1 MNFQSNW
8 WLLIGTVLSQ
18 VWLLSALPKKK
29 TSLKQRWRQ
38 ESRPADSE
46 RVKKGLLPFPQLD
59 PDQMPSVADSGA
71 QRAQPRMLAPGY
83 YSQECNAHKRCDP
96 GKYCHMFLCVHCL
109 KENVACTQNGQC
121 CKGQCTYG
129 RCKKD
134 AAPGAPG
141 TFCDRH
147 DDCKDPP
154 GTCCVRE
161 PAINPHI
168 SVCKPPLEENMVCGP
183 INYFKNV
190 YIGAQVQQ
198 ACGPCKAGLVCKQVG
213 IFGVHEICVK
223 EDDKKWCEED
233 GTSFVL

>member
-1 MNFQSNW
+1 MNLKSKW
-8 WLLIGTVLSQ
+8 WLLIGTILSQ
-18 VWLLSALPKKK
+18 IWLPWATAKKNIA
-29 TSLKQRWRQ
+29 LKQLLKKEEQ
-38 ESRPADSE
+38 LSE
-46 RVKKGLLPFPQLD
+46 NTRVKKDMMQPFPQMESDMAPL
-59 PDQMPSVADSGA
+59 ANAGA
-71 QRAQPRMLAPGY
+71 EKPQPRMLAPGY
-83 YSQECNAHKRCDP
+83 YSQECNAHKPCDQ

-121 CKGQCTYG
+121 CHGQCTYG

-134 AAPGAPG
+134 ASGGSPG

-183 INYFKNV
+183 INFFKNV
-190 YIGAQVQQ
+190 YIGAQVQR

-223 EDDKKWCEED
+223 EDDK
-233 GTSFVL
+233 

>member
-1 MNFQSNW
+1 MNLKSKW
-8 WLLIGTVLSQ
+8 WLLIGTILSQ
-18 VWLLSALPKKK
+18 IWLPWATAKKNIA
-29 TSLKQRWRQ
+29 LKQLLKKEEQ
-38 ESRPADSE
+38 LSE
-46 RVKKGLLPFPQLD
+46 NTRVKKDMMQPFPQMGSDMSPLANAGVEK
-59 PDQMPSVADSGA
+59 P
-71 QRAQPRMLAPGY
+71 QPRMLAPGY
-83 YSQECNAHKRCDP
+83 YSQECNAHKPCDQ

-121 CKGQCTYG
+121 CHGQCTYG

-134 AAPGAPG
+134 ASGGSPG

-183 INYFKNV
+183 INFFKNV
-190 YIGAQVQQ
+190 YIGAQVQR

-223 EDDKKWCEED
+223 EDDK
-233 GTSFVL
+233 

>member
-1 MNFQSNW
+1 MNFEAKW
-8 WLLIGTVLSQ
+8 WLVIMTVMGNF
-18 VWLLSALPKKK
+18 WFLSAIPKKR
-29 TSLKQRWRQ
+29 TSIKQRWKKDTR
-38 ESRPADSE
+38 SSNDE
-46 RVKKGLLPFPQLD
+46 RVKKEMMPYS
-59 PDQMPSVADSGA
+59 QMNPEVPNMNSEGTE
-71 QRAQPRMLAPGY
+71 RAQARMLAPGY
-83 YSQECNAHKRCDP
+83 YSQECNAHKPCDQ
-96 GKYCHMFLCVHCL
+96 GRYCHMFLCVHCL

-134 AAPGAPG
+134 AAAGAPG

-147 DDCKDPP
+147 DDCRDPP

-161 PAINPHI
+161 SAINPHI

-183 INYFKNV
+183 INFFKNV

-223 EDDKKWCEED
+223 EDDKK
-233 GTSFVL
+233 

>member
-1 MNFQSNW
+1 MNLKSKW
-8 WLLIGTVLSQ
+8 WLIIGTILSQ
-18 VWLLSALPKKK
+18 TWLPSATSKK
-29 TSLKQRWRQ
+29 SIALKQRL
-38 ESRPADSE
+38 
-46 RVKKGLLPFPQLD
+46 KKEVRSAENVRIKKDMMPFPQMDGPGMAPLA
-59 PDQMPSVADSGA
+59 SAGA
-71 QRAQPRMLAPGY
+71 ERAQPRMLAPGY
-83 YSQECNAHKRCDP
+83 YSQECNAHKPCDTA
-96 GKYCHMFLCVHCL
+96 KYCHMFLCVHCL

-121 CKGQCTYG
+121 CHGQCTYG

-183 INYFKNV
+183 INFFKNV
-190 YIGAQVQQ
+190 YIGAQVQK

-223 EDDKKWCEED
+223 EDDKK
-233 GTSFVL
+233 

>member
-1 MNFQSNW
+1 MNLKANW
-8 WLLIGTVLSQ
+8 WLFICTAFAHI
-18 VWLLSALPKKK
+18 WLLSAI
-29 TSLKQRWRQ
+29 SLKQRKKETR
-38 ESRPADSE
+38 SSGDE
-46 RVKKGLLPFPQLD
+46 RVKKGMMPLPLMD
-59 PDQMPSVADSGA
+59 PDMPSLGNNGA
-71 QRAQPRMLAPGY
+71 AKAQPRMLAPGY
-83 YSQECNAHKRCDP
+83 YSQECNAHKPCDP
-96 GKYCHMFLCVHCL
+96 ARYCHMFLCVHCL

-121 CKGQCTYG
+121 CHGQCTYG

-134 AAPGAPG
+134 AVAGSPG

-147 DDCKDPP
+147 DDCRDPP

-161 PAINPHI
+161 SAINPHI

-183 INYFKNV
+183 INFFKNV

-223 EDDKKWCEED
+223 EDDKK
-233 GTSFVL
+233 

>member
-1 MNFQSNW
+1 MNLKSKW
-8 WLLIGTVLSQ
+8 WLLIGTILSQ
-18 VWLLSALPKKK
+18 IWLPWATAKKNIA
-29 TSLKQRWRQ
+29 LKQLLKKEEQ
-38 ESRPADSE
+38 LSE
-46 RVKKGLLPFPQLD
+46 NTRVKKDMMQPFPQMGSDMAPLANAGVEK
-59 PDQMPSVADSGA
+59 P
-71 QRAQPRMLAPGY
+71 QPRMLAPGY
-83 YSQECNAHKRCDP
+83 YSQECNAHKPCDQ

-121 CKGQCTYG
+121 CHGQCTYG

-134 AAPGAPG
+134 ASGGSPG

-183 INYFKNV
+183 INFFKNV
-190 YIGAQVQQ
+190 YIGAQVQR

-223 EDDKKWCEED
+223 EDDK
-233 GTSFVL
+233 